1 MDLRGTHHIVLMNI
15 PFTEAKHEQII
26 GRGQRFRSHPPDST
40 VHVWR
45 VFLARQQE
53 PDRPAVEERI
63 FRDLILQKL
72 IKGAQG
78 QPHVTI
84 QGGGHFLQEDK
95 PEACAEVVLRVVA
108 SVGGRARL

>member
-1 MDLRGTHHIVLMNI
+1 MFDK
-15 PFTEAKHEQII
+15 PFVTCFSDADPVTA
-26 GRGQRFRSHPPDST
+26 GG
-40 VHVWR
+40 
-45 VFLARQQE
+45 
-53 PDRPAVEERI
+53 
-63 FRDLILQKL
+63 DLILQKL

-95 PEACAEVVLRVVA
+95 PAECAEVVLRVVA

>member
-1 MDLRGTHHIVLMNI
+1 MTCFSDADPVTAG
-15 PFTEAKHEQII
+15 
-26 GRGQRFRSHPPDST
+26 G
-40 VHVWR
+40 
-45 VFLARQQE
+45 
-53 PDRPAVEERI
+53 
-63 FRDLILQKL
+63 DLILKL

-95 PEACAEVVLRVVA
+95 PTECAEVVLRVVA